1 MELIEWRLQLQG
13 YIIDLESNKLS
24 STFNVA
30 DEGLKLPHDI
40 AVTNDGSF
48 VYIVEINPFKIWKL
62 SVGEHGHGYKRYST
76 EQTKSFIE
84 SIWGFLGK

>member
-1 MELIEWRLQLQG
+1 VLTHHAFQG
-13 YIIDLESNKLS
+13 YIIDLESNKLT

-40 AVTNDGSF
+40 AVTNDGAF

-62 SVGEHGHGYKRYST
+62 SVGEHGIGYKRYSIG
-76 EQTKSFIE
+76 QTSFLD
-84 SIWGFLGK
+84 SLWGFLGKK